1 MQVLVIGGGIQGL
14 ASAIALACDGHVVQV
29 LERETPG
36 QRASWV
42 AAGLLTPSSP
52 WNYPAPLID
61 LAHRSEALYL
71 EFVRELQA
79 HTGVSAEY
87 QNEGMIYPAGV
98 GLTTEQLE
106 TATRR
111 RLELGFAVERWDRAR
126 LDAECP
132 GLGPDITSAAW
143 QPHGA
148 RVRPPRLMAALR
160 RRAVQLG
167 VELTSRCEVSR
178 LVTRGGRVV
187 GVELRGGQRLH
198 ADAVVLAA
206 GAWSGGLAA
215 SLGLQL
221 AVRPVR
227 GQILLLR
234 GAPGLLRPT
243 INDGDGYL
251 VPRPDGRILVG
262 STMEDAGFDAVT
274 TPAAMRRLREVAA
287 RLLPATRDM
296 TEETNWAGL
305 RPGTSD
311 RLPYLGPVAELPGLV
326 LATGHFRNGILL
338 APITAR
344 IVADVLA
351 GRTPPVDLAPF
362 APRDVDPERAL
373 VS

>member
-1 MQVLVIGGGIQGL
+1 M
-14 ASAIALACDGHVVQV
+14 
-29 LERETPG
+29 
-36 QRASWV
+36 
-42 AAGLLTPSSP
+42 
-52 WNYPAPLID
+52 
-61 LAHRSEALYL
+61 
-71 EFVRELQA
+71 
-79 HTGVSAEY
+79 
-87 QNEGMIYPAGV
+87 
-98 GLTTEQLE
+98 
-106 TATRR
+106 
-111 RLELGFAVERWDRAR
+111 
-126 LDAECP
+126 
-132 GLGPDITSAAW
+132 
-143 QPHGA
+143 
-148 RVRPPRLMAALR
+148 
-160 RRAVQLG
+160 
-167 VELTSRCEVSR
+167 
-178 LVTRGGRVV
+178 
-187 GVELRGGQRLH
+187 
-198 ADAVVLAA
+198 
-206 GAWSGGLAA
+206 
-215 SLGLQL
+215 
-221 AVRPVR
+221 RPVR

-234 GAPGLLRPT
+234 GEPGLLRPT

-274 TPAAMRRLREVAA
+274 TPVALRRLREVAA

-311 RLPYLGPVAELPGLV
+311 RLPYLGRVSELPGLV